1 MTFHIGEAVELT
13 TKPEWGPGVV
23 LDDPHGDKLKVLF
36 PRVGEKTLSLKFAKL
51 IKATVNEEQL
61 LVLQRFRRPTGKYQS
76 LDELVQK
83 FLHYYPGGFYDEKYG
98 ERKFKLELVELHKE
112 TLNEDNL
119 RQLVTNEEYSEVV
132 KRARHLLGASVVPL
146 PSRFELIRFSDTL
159 KDEEHQKLFSH
170 SLLDHLYGSGTLEE
184 RFNLFARCLEHIGIS
199 KWPIQT
205 FFLFI
210 AEPETQILLKPN
222 ITKNAAEACAYE
234 LNYNTLPNWK
244 TYYVLLGFAQY
255 LKKELARY
263 GDSLSP
269 RDMIDVHS
277 FIYASAGG
285 YDGQASVA
293 ARERV
298 RGVSSTT

>member
-23 LDDPHGDKLKVLF
+23 LDDPCGDKLKVLF

-51 IKATVNEEQL
+51 IKTTVSEEQML
-61 LVLQRFRRPTGKYQS
+61 ILGRFRRPTGKYQS

-83 FLHYYPGGFYDEKYG
+83 FLHYYPDGFNDENYG
-98 ERKFKLELVELHKE
+98 ERKFKLELVEILKE
-112 TLNEDNL
+112 TLSEEVL
-119 RQLVTNEEYSEVV
+119 HQLIDDEKYAEVA

-146 PSRFELIRFSDTL
+146 PSRFELIRFSDAL
-159 KDEEHQKLFSH
+159 KEVENQKLFAH
-170 SLLDHLYGSGTLEE
+170 SLLDHLYGFGTLEE
-184 RFNLFARCLEHIGIS
+184 RFNLFARCLEHIGIP

-205 FFLFI
+205 FFLFVS
-210 AEPETQILLKPN
+210 EPETHILLKPN

-255 LKKELARY
+255 LKGELARY
-263 GDSLSP
+263 GDSLKP
-269 RDMIDVHS
+269 RDMIDIHS

-285 YDGQASVA
+285 YDGLDRAIY
-293 ARERV
+293 
-298 RGVSSTT
+298 

>member
-1 MTFHIGEAVELT
+1 MIFHIGEAVELT

-36 PRVGEKTLSLKFAKL
+36 PRVGEKTLSLKIAKL
-51 IKATVNEEQL
+51 AKASVSEEQL
-61 LVLQRFRRPTGKYQS
+61 LVLKRFRRPTGKYQS

-83 FLHYYPGGFYDEKYG
+83 FLHYYPDGFNDENYG

-112 TLNEDNL
+112 TLNEEVL
-119 RQLVTNEEYSEVV
+119 RQLRDDEEYAEVS

-146 PSRFELIRFSDTL
+146 PSRFELIRFSDAL
-159 KDEEHQKLFSH
+159 KDEENQKLFAH

-210 AEPETQILLKPN
+210 AEPKTHILLKPN

-234 LNYNTLPNWK
+234 LNYNPRPNWK
-244 TYYVLLGFAQY
+244 TYHVLLGFCEY
-255 LKKELARY
+255 LRGELARY
-263 GDSLSP
+263 GDSLKP

-277 FIYASAGG
+277 FIYVAAGG

-298 RGVSSTT
+298 RGVSSTP